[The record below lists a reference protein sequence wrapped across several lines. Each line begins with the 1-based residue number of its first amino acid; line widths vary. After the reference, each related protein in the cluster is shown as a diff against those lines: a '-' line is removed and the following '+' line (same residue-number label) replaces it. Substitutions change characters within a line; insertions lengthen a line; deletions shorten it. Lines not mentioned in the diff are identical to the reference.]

1 MGTMKHIKILIAAG
15 TTGGHLY
22 PALAIADYVKKRV
35 ENPDIL
41 FLISRRCS
49 SDEIT
54 KSGFQT
60 AAIFARGWDRN
71 KLFSII
77 PCLLEAFLSLI
88 QSFILILR
96 FKPDLVMGMGSY
108 LSVSPV
114 IAAYLMRIPTLI
126 HEQNIVPGFTNKL
139 LANIATEVDVAFDE
153 TKKYLSCKNKIVTV
167 GNPIRDDILKAVDK
181 RHNMA
186 SKTILVFGGSQGAH
200 QINIVS
206 SDTFINIRENLKDW
220 HIIHITGEKDYQLI
234 LDKYKETHLDV
245 KVMPFTEH
253 IADIYSISDL
263 IISRSGAMTISEI
276 SLFGIPAILIPYP
289 HAAAN
294 HQFYNGKFLSDN
306 NAAIIVEEKNLRTA
320 TLSEII
326 LDLIKDEHKLKQ
338 MALNSRKF
346 GKLHINSTEKIFERI
361 RKLISHSCRYKR

>member
-1 MGTMKHIKILIAAG
+1 MKRIKIIFAAG

-41 FLISRRCS
+41 FLISRCCS
-49 SDEIT
+49 SDKIKKT
-54 KSGFQT
+54 GFQT
-60 AAIFARGWDRN
+60 TAIFGRGWNRH

-88 QSFILILR
+88 QSFILILK
-96 FKPDLVMGMGSY
+96 FKPDLVVGMGSY
-108 LSVSPV
+108 LSVSPI

-126 HEQNIVPGFTNKL
+126 HEQNVVSGSTNKL

-153 TKKYLSCKNKIVTV
+153 TKKYLSCKSKIITV
-167 GNPIRDDILKAVDK
+167 GNPIRDDILKAVGK

-186 SKTILVFGGSQGAH
+186 SKTKKTILIFGGSQGAH
-200 QINIVS
+200 QINIAS
-206 SDTFINIRENLKDW
+206 SDTFTNIRENLKDW

-234 LDKYKETHLDV
+234 LDKYKETYLDV

-253 IADIYSISDL
+253 IGDIYT
-263 IISRSGAMTISEI
+263 ISRLVISRAGAMTISEI

-294 HQFYNGKFLSDN
+294 HQFYNGKLLSDN
-306 NAAIIVEEKNLRTA
+306 GAGIIIEEKNLCVV
-320 TLSEII
+320 TL
-326 LDLIKDEHKLKQ
+326 D
-338 MALNSRKF
+338 RK
-346 GKLHINSTEKIFERI
+346 SVV
-361 RKLISHSCRYKR
+361 

>member
-1 MGTMKHIKILIAAG
+1 MGTMKRIKIIFAAG

-22 PALAIADYVKKRV
+22 PALAIADYIKKKI

-41 FLISRRCS
+41 FLISKRCS
-49 SDEIT
+49 SYEIKKT
-54 KSGFQT
+54 GFKTT
-60 AAIFARGWDRN
+60 AIYGKEWNRN

-108 LSVSPV
+108 LSISPV

-153 TKKYLSCKNKIVTV
+153 TKKYLSCKSKIVTV

-181 RHNMA
+181 RNNMA
-186 SKTILVFGGSQGAH
+186 SKTKKTILVFGGSQGAH

-234 LDKYKETHLDV
+234 LEKYKKTYLDA

-253 IADIYSISDL
+253 IADIYAISHL
-263 IISRSGAMTISEI
+263 VISRSGAMTITET
-276 SLFGIPAILIPYP
+276 SLFCIPAILIPYP
-289 HAAAN
+289 RAAAN
-294 HQFYNGKFLSDN
+294 HQFYNGKLLSDN
-306 NAAIIVEEKNLRTA
+306 GAGIIIEEKNLCVA
-320 TLSEII
+320 TLSEKI
-326 LDLIKDEHKLKQ
+326 LDLIKNKHKLEY
-338 MALNSRKF
+338 MALSSRKLGRF
-346 GKLHINSTEKIFERI
+346 HINSTEKIFERI
-361 RKLISHSCRYKR
+361 RNYI